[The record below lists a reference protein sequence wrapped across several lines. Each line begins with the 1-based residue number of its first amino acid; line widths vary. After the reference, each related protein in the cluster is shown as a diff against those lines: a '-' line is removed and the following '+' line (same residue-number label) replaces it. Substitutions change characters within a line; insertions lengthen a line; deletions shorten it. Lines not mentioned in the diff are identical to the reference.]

1 MKKINSVNRI
11 IFIDNVPDMTRY
23 FFCTNFNGGDICLI
37 LQLKL

>member
-23 FFCTNFNGGDICLI
+23 FFAQIFTEVTYV
-37 LQLKL
+37 

>member
-23 FFCTNFNGGDICLI
+23 FFAQIFMEVTYV
-37 LQLKL
+37 